1 MFSFKMFGEF
11 LLACD
16 TEASVSFQKQQ
27 TDTSGRNSVHF
38 CQILL
43 TVLGTLFEY
52 VYGFILILH
61 QISEGSALS
70 TALIFSNSF
79 QHLLS
84 SRLRFNIK
92 KRTFYAFFKKMD

>member
-16 TEASVSFQKQQ
+16 TEALVSFQKQQ
-27 TDTSGRNSVHF
+27 TGTRGRNS
-38 CQILL
+38 
-43 TVLGTLFEY
+43 VLGTLFEY
-52 VYGFILILH
+52 FYGFILILY
-61 QISEGSALS
+61 QISEGSALF

-92 KRTFYAFFKKMD
+92 KHTFDAFLK